1 MGVRVNI
8 YLKDYNK
15 LHLFL
20 FPKKYINARVEESVQ
35 KYKRLHLFPIF
46 KVHMFPS
53 LNVNAKVTDYQA
65 KNNRLQIYYQKVP
78 SLSDIRAMF
87 VH

>member
-1 MGVRVNI
+1 MGVRVNV

-15 LHLFL
+15 LHLF
-20 FPKKYINARVEESVQ
+20 PKKYIHPKVEEAVQ
-35 KYKRLHLFPIF
+35 RYKRLHVLSEFR
-46 KVHMFPS
+46 VHVFPS
-53 LNVNAKVTDYQA
+53 LDVNAKVTEYEA